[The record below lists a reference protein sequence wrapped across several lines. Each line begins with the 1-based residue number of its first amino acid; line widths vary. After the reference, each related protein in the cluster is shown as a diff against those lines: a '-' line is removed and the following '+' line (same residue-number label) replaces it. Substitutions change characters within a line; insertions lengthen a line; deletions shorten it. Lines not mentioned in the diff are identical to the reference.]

1 MKEEIINQ
9 TKLTLTIDTIKRV
22 KRPAVGLKPRIFKEL
37 FQINKTNRQS
47 IFKKM
52 GKRFNKMTTKK

>member
-47 IFKKM
+47 IF
-52 GKRFNKMTTKK
+52 